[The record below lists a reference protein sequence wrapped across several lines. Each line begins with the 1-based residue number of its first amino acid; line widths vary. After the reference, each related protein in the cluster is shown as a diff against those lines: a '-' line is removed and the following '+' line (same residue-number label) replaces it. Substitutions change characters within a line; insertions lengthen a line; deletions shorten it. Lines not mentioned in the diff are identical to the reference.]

1 VQWPETTCYR
11 GGVLVP
17 GDVVLGKLKII
28 RVLGAGAMGK
38 VYEVEHLMTLH
49 RRALKVI
56 NEGVA
61 NDDEALVRLQREASA
76 AGRTGDPHIV
86 ETLDAGRLEDGSI
99 YLLMEKLEGE
109 PLDVVLSHGPLPVG
123 AAAFLVA
130 EAARGLEA
138 AHRKG
143 LVHRDI
149 KPANLFLTWQGDV
162 PLLKVL
168 DFGLSK
174 IDPSLGGL
182 AVTQSGTTL
191 GTPLYM
197 SPEQMRGA
205 RHVDA
210 RTDVYALGVVLYES
224 LAGTRPYEAD
234 SFADLA
240 ALVVAGKPPPL
251 DKAIPAALQRVVERA
266 MAASLTDRIPTAG
279 AFADAL
285 APFSSLEAVRD
296 LRLRADGL
304 GSTFKRQ
311 ASIPPARRRL
321 TALTLSISAAA
332 GVGLGVLAV
341 VAFVKTR
348 PPEQL
353 RITVATSALERPEDA
368 SVAQQTADAGS
379 ANLTVPADVPTPPE
393 TAQLAVLE
401 VIPDAGVRTSA
412 AKRAPSRQPKKPPMP
427 ETPTPAQP
435 LTTPTPK
442 DDPTAEMQ

>member
-1 VQWPETTCYR
+1 VQPLETTCYR
-11 GGVLVP
+11 EDVLVP
-17 GDVVLGKLKII
+17 GDVVLGKLKVI
-28 RVLGAGAMGK
+28 RVLGAGAMGT

-56 NEGVA
+56 KAGLA
-61 NDDEALVRLQREASA
+61 NDDEAVVRLQREASA
-76 AGRTGDPHIV
+76 AGRTGDPRIV

-109 PLDVVLSHGPLPVG
+109 PLDAVLSHGPLPAG

-138 AHRKG
+138 AHHKG

-149 KPANLFLTWQGDV
+149 KPANLFLTWQGDA

-168 DFGLSK
+168 DFGLAK
-174 IDPSLGGL
+174 LDASLGEL

-224 LAGTRPYEAD
+224 LSGNRPYDAE

-240 ALVVAGKPPPL
+240 ALVVGGKPPPL

-266 MAASLTDRIPTAG
+266 MAASLADRFPTAG
-279 AFADAL
+279 ALADAL
-285 APFSSLEAVRD
+285 VPFSSIEATRE
-296 LRLRADGL
+296 LRSRADGL
-304 GSTFKRQ
+304 GSTFKRRP
-311 ASIPPARRRL
+311 SIPPQRRRL
-321 TALTLSISAAA
+321 TALALPISAAA
-332 GVGLGVLAV
+332 GIALGVLAV
-341 VAFVKTR
+341 VAFVTTGPR
-348 PPEQL
+348 GRPEQP
-353 RITVATSALERPEDA
+353 IAMATGELERP
-368 SVAQQTADAGS
+368 ADAG
-379 ANLTVPADVPTPPE
+379 V
-393 TAQLAVLE
+393 AQAT
-401 VIPDAGVRTSA
+401 DAGG
-412 AKRAPSRQPKKPPMP
+412 
-427 ETPTPAQP
+427 
-435 LTTPTPK
+435 
-442 DDPTAEMQ
+442 